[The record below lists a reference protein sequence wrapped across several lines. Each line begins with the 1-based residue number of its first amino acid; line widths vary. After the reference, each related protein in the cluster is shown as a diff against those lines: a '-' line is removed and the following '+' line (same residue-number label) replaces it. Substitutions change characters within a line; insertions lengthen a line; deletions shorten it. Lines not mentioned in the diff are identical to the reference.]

1 MLLLLPLFTYF
12 IKLSSKNPLKIFN
25 QNKHYNK
32 NNLNKDQDGH
42 VINNKIKIKLKTNS
56 KDPKSNRTKKGKVL
70 LKHKVEKLQENN
82 KRLE

>member
-1 MLLLLPLFTYF
+1 MLLLLPLFTCF
-12 IKLSSKNPLKIFN
+12 IKLSSKNHLKIFN

-42 VINNKIKIKLKTNS
+42 VINNKIKIKTNS
-56 KDPKSNRTKKGKVL
+56 KDPKSNKMKKGKVL
-70 LKHKVEKLQENN
+70 LKHKVEKLQENS